1 MKIKVLF
8 IAALAFILAS
18 CGKNAELTNVVKKT
32 KSQSLKELAKA
43 QVQID
48 RVLANLDISNKNLEW
63 EKFAA
68 DLSAVQSEHDV
79 DLVLIKY
86 DLAEK
91 KDLKSTLVSYAKELS
106 IFSEETNFAQ
116 LPDYRKK
123 EYAQEYVEIYQAE
136 VNDGDVI
143 ANHRNFGECIG
154 ECYTTGLENGL
165 LCAAG
170 CLGGPIGCWVA
181 VGCAIINSRQLN
193 RCYRGCRDSYPQEAK

>member
-43 QVQID
+43 QIQID
-48 RVLANLDISNKNLEW
+48 KVLANLDVSNKNLEW
-63 EKFAA
+63 EKFAT

-86 DLAEK
+86 NLSEK

-106 IFSEETNFAQ
+106 IFSKETNFAQ

-136 VNDGDVI
+136 VNDVVS
-143 ANHRNFGECIG
+143 NHRNFGQCIS
-154 ECYTTGLENGL
+154 ECYATGLENGL

-170 CLGGPIGCWVA
+170 CLGGPIGCWVG
-181 VGCAIINSRQLN
+181 VGCAIINSRQVN
-193 RCYRGCRDSYPQEAK
+193 RCYRGCSDSYKQEVE